1 MGHLGSQARFTY
13 TAVGDAVNTASRLE
27 GANKALGT
35 PILLSG
41 ALRDAARAAGWTQPL
56 LWLDTVRLAGRSA
69 GIDVYTPCDDA
80 ALADIAQ
87 GLRQAV
93 QSGQWAQ
100 AQECCAAW
108 RAHGGQGAAPWRAQ
122 AERWKHR
129 LQEAER
135 SGQGRQPLPP
145 TPLDKV

>member
-1 MGHLGSQARFTY
+1 MLFRS
-13 TAVGDAVNTASRLE
+13 LE

-56 LWLDTVRLAGRSA
+56 LWLDTVRLAGRST

-100 AQECCAAW
+100 ALECCAAW
-108 RAHGGQGAAPWRAQ
+108 REHCGQGSAAPWGTQ
-122 AERWKHR
+122 AERWQHR
-129 LQEAER
+129 LLEAQN
-135 SGQGRQPLPP
+135 SGPNGQPLPP
-145 TPLDKV
+145 SALDKV